1 MPELNNRPIVKYLD
15 PKTGGYEY
23 ATVID
28 VGDLQLLNTQVKS
41 DLVQAINS
49 LFYDDRIGGGG
60 ELTPEDLERLKN
72 IQASIDS
79 IKDGTF
85 EIVNF
90 GSINTYLNQ
99 EMNAKYEELIERLN
113 QSNREMYDTSL
124 INIQEAVDAAT
135 LSYEQKVAEQ
145 NALLDGAEKTLTDTK
160 LALEETAKKLETAD
174 INYKSVK
181 QTVDELN
188 AYIESEIKVIDMDN
202 FNSMVSDYKTA
213 VQQTKDRYGIEASK
227 QTLSYL
233 TGQVADAQAQINV
246 QAGEIELRAKTDQ
259 LQYIP
264 AKKESNANPNLLFE
278 TIELLSSHWDRE
290 YGAMVTPNTFR
301 YGKIGEFTSTNSKFT
316 TVSDTLEIGETY
328 TLSLYTN
335 EQPLEKSPTD
345 EKFAPTE
352 DSFTPDD
359 LTVIVDGKPV
369 TMAIFED
376 LSSINGWCG
385 VSGQFIATKE
395 NATITILSSGLEQT
409 THIGYISQPKLEKG
423 LKVTPFIS
431 HIDDEI
437 ATVSTAFSLIK
448 SQGDTILLQT
458 QRVSQIGEEN
468 DALKETVAGIQIE
481 SNKITTAVS
490 ELEKKT
496 DGEISRVEGKIET
509 EANRIALD
517 VSNKT
522 TDEKLSALN
531 MDTRNRIVNSDFELS
546 EYVEKTK
553 NWNYHGWGT
562 IVSGIF
568 TVLKLDNTNY
578 LIADKTTT
586 SSNLNNSVWMRS
598 TPFEIQTGK
607 TMNVQAEVFIASNPD
622 NYQVIE
628 IELFDDKNTLLST
641 VPINVSQYTSNVLR
655 TVNVKNVPYN
665 VFRVNFSTQIETE
678 GVYKAQLKLGL
689 RSGRG
694 KVGFTKI
701 MLNTSNMS
709 EVDWSPAEED
719 NRIVQTKLESKIE
732 ILEDSITLMSEDERL
747 DVLSGL
753 LVQESGTFKISPQ
766 SILQEVT
773 SAELGDSA
781 LVTKTFMNQTAD
793 GWKQGLVGKDGIIQA
808 INASEEEYLIAFDKV
823 RVDGLLEAKH
833 FMGNALTLTDGFKI
847 ADKDGNAVLMANNDG
862 QVVMNVSKLEINAR
876 PVATTDDVDERINNI
891 ALTPGPQGVSVNGVT
906 EYYLATNASSGVTT
920 STPGWS
926 TSIPAISATKQYLW
940 NYEVTSFS
948 NGSKSTPTTPVII
961 GRYGLNGNDGVSIT
975 NVVNYYALSNDKNV
989 APTSGWNTSPLLT
1002 SPTNRYLWNYE
1013 EIVYSNNTKTTT
1025 PKAVI
1030 GTHGESGS
1038 DGVAGKDGVGIKSTV
1053 ITYGLSTSETTQ
1065 PSSWSSTVPTLT
1077 KGKYLW
1083 TKTEWTYTDGS
1094 TEVGYTK
1101 SYIAKDG
1108 NTGKDGLPGKDGVGI
1123 KSTSIHYAKSTS
1135 GTSHSGAT
1143 WLTTVPSVPNG
1154 QYLWTRTTWTYDDDT
1169 TETGY
1174 SVAKMGDTGPQGPQ
1188 GVQGLQGPEGNQ
1200 GIPGTKGAD
1209 GKSSYTHIAY
1219 ATGDQGQSFSHS
1231 TFPQATYI
1239 GIYVSNNQNSSSNWR
1254 DYNWTLIKGADGAK
1268 GLPGAK
1274 GADGKTPYF
1283 HTAYANSADGTVDF
1297 SITDSDKKRYIG
1309 TYTDYT
1315 EADSTDPSKYKW
1327 VDMVGSVEV
1336 GGRNLL
1342 IAKDIKYA
1350 YGTLSADTTKLLKG
1364 SLNWYIG
1371 FTPGLEPNTE
1381 YTISV
1386 GEILMNKS
1394 ENVGLAIKIFDQNT
1408 SIERQSI
1415 RTSLTFTPNSNITF
1429 RTNGN
1434 IISTDKI
1441 LFYVSFGSAVDFSI
1455 SELKLEKG
1463 NIVTDWTPAPE
1474 DVQSSIDSKA
1484 DIEAVNNLKNETIP
1498 ALKDGLLNSS
1508 EKEAVKQS
1516 LNVVSADKKGIDTQ
1530 YTTVYANTAL
1540 TGTAKT
1546 NLNSSKVALNTAFT
1560 NLQNA
1565 INAVL
1570 GVGEGTRI
1578 TNAQMTLV
1586 TTRLNEYGTA
1596 LSTYNQR
1603 YEQAQDAIS
1612 TEKKRLGDVYAQ
1624 AQANLAETQ
1633 AKAYADGKVTAE
1645 EQRAIQDAKDRLA
1658 EAKRYVDDVEIGG
1671 RNLAHSGNIRYLYG
1685 TLSSNST
1692 KNIIGKGLWFIDIQP
1707 GFLPNTTY
1715 TISNK
1720 KIINEGSRGENLY
1733 VIIYNNEIT
1742 KSVQTIGS
1750 FNSGNK
1756 TTFTTTSSVK
1766 DTDRLLIYV
1775 SDGNVSGYFE
1785 IQEFKLEKGNKATD
1799 WTPAPEDIQSS
1810 IDSKADSEATEQA
1823 LNEATA
1829 LLQTLQQEVR
1839 AAALDG
1845 ELKDFIARYNEEQKA
1860 LDEDKKE
1867 SNKRLQEALNSVS
1880 LLTNNMGEMSE
1891 TWNFVD
1897 RYIKNTK
1904 EGIVVGNYEEGSYI
1918 LIKEDRLSFFSN
1930 NEEVAFI
1937 AQNLMEI
1944 SRGAFVEQIQI
1955 SQYIF
1960 EKYGTNQLA
1969 IRYAG

>member
-1 MPELNNRPIVKYLD
+1 MPDLNNRPIVKYLD
-15 PKTGGYEY
+15 PKTGEYEY

-60 ELTPEDLERLKN
+60 ELSPEDLERLEN

-99 EMNAKYEELIERLN
+99 EMNAKYEELVERLN
-113 QSNREMYDTSL
+113 ESNREIYDATL
-124 INIQEAVDAAT
+124 IDIQKAVDAAT
-135 LSYEQKVAEQ
+135 LAYEQKVAEQ

-174 INYKSVK
+174 INYKSIK

-188 AYIESEIKVIDMDN
+188 TYIENEIKVIDMDN

-213 VQQTKDRYGIEASK
+213 VQQTEDRYGVEASK

-233 TGQVADAQAQINV
+233 TGQVADAQAQMNV
-246 QAGEIELRAKTDQ
+246 QAGEIELRAKIDQ

-278 TIELLSSHWDRE
+278 TIELLSSHWSRE

-316 TVSDTLEIGETY
+316 TVSDKLEIGETY

-335 EQPLEKSPTD
+335 EQPLSKAPTD
-345 EKFAPTE
+345 EKFAPTD

-359 LTVIVDGKPV
+359 LTVIVDGKVV

-385 VSGQFIATKE
+385 VSGQFVATKE
-395 NATITILSSGLEQT
+395 NATITIIASGLEQT
-409 THIGYISQPKLEKG
+409 THVGYISQPKLEKG

-431 HIDDEI
+431 HVDDEI

-448 SQGDTILLQT
+448 SQGDTILLQS
-458 QRVSQIGEEN
+458 QRVSQIGEDS

-481 SNKITTAVS
+481 SRKISTAVS

-509 EANRIALD
+509 EANRIALN

-546 EYVEKTK
+546 EYIEKSK
-553 NWNYHGWGT
+553 KWNYHGWST

-568 TVLKLDNTNY
+568 TVLKLDSTNY

-598 TPFEIQTGK
+598 APFEIQTGK
-607 TMNVQAEVFIASNPD
+607 KMNVQAEVFIASNPN

-641 VPINVSQYTSNVLR
+641 IPINVSQYTSNVLR
-655 TVNVKNVPYN
+655 TVSLNNVPYN

-678 GVYKAQLKLGL
+678 GVFKAQLKLGL

-694 KVGFTKI
+694 KVGFTRI

-709 EVDWSPAEED
+709 EVDWAPAEED

-732 ILEDSITLMSEDERL
+732 ILEDSISLMSEDERL

-773 SAELGDSA
+773 RAELGDSA

-823 RVDGLLEAKH
+823 RVDGELQAKH
-833 FMGNALTLTDGFKI
+833 FMGNALTISDGFKLE
-847 ADKDGNAVLMANNDG
+847 DKDGNAVLMANNDG
-862 QVVMNVSKLEINAR
+862 QVVMNVSQLEINAK
-876 PVATTDDVDERINNI
+876 PVATEESVEERINNI
-891 ALTPGPQGVSVNGVT
+891 ELTPGPRGVSVVEVI
-906 EYYLATNASSGVTT
+906 EYYLATDKSKDVSSA
-920 STPGWS
+920 TPGWT
-926 TSIPAISATKQYLW
+926 TSIQTITPSKPYLW
-940 NYEVTSFS
+940 NYEVSKFSDGTTS
-948 NGSKSTPTTPVII
+948 KPTNAIII
-961 GRYGLNGNDGVSIT
+961 GRYGSDGVSVK
-975 NVVNYYALSNDKNV
+975 NVVNYYALGKDISTI
-989 APTSGWNTSPLLT
+989 PTQGWTTTPPVT
-1002 SPTNRYLWNYE
+1002 TETDRFLWNYE
-1013 EIVYSNNTKTTT
+1013 EIIYSDNTKTET
-1025 PKAVI
+1025 PKAII
-1030 GTHGESGS
+1030 GTHGAKGA
-1038 DGVAGKDGVGIKSTV
+1038 DGVAGKDGVGLSSTV
-1053 ITYGLSTSETTQ
+1053 VTYGLSTSETNQ
-1065 PSSWSSTVPTLT
+1065 PTTWTSSVPTLT
-1077 KGKYLW
+1077 KGQYLW
-1083 TKTEWTYTDGS
+1083 TKSVWTYTDGT
-1094 TEVGYTK
+1094 TETGYVKT
-1101 SYIAKDG
+1101 YIAKDG

-1135 GTSHSGAT
+1135 GTSHSGVT

-1154 QYLWTRTTWTYDDDT
+1154 QYLWTRTTWTYDDNT

-1174 SVAKMGDTGPQGPQ
+1174 SVAKMGETGPQGPQ
-1188 GVQGLQGPEGNQ
+1188 GLQGLQGPQGDQ
-1200 GIPGTKGAD
+1200 GIKGD
-1209 GKSSYTHIAY
+1209 TGPQGKSSYTHIAY
-1219 ATGDQGQSFSHS
+1219 ATGNQGQSFSHS
-1231 TFPQATYI
+1231 TFPQATHI
-1239 GIYVSNNQNSSSNWR
+1239 GIYVSDNQNSSGNWR
-1254 DYNWTLIKGADGAK
+1254 DYKWTLIKGADGAR

-1274 GADGKTPYF
+1274 GEDGRTPYF
-1283 HTAYANSADGTVDF
+1283 HTAYANSADGKVDF
-1297 SITDSDKKRYIG
+1297 SITNSDGKRFIG
-1309 TYTDYT
+1309 TYTDYIA
-1315 EADSTDPSKYKW
+1315 ADSTDPSKYKW
-1327 VDMVGSVEV
+1327 VDMVGSVEI
-1336 GGRNLL
+1336 GGRNYAFNTGSILSDTNTNVRVRAEVNFDAL
-1342 IAKDIKYA
+1342 KELEGQEITYSFEAKSTVA
-1350 YGTLSADTTKLLKG
+1350 GAGTVYILDLKNYQTLG
-1364 SLNWYIG
+1364 MHVNSKSIG
-1371 FTPGLEPNTE
+1371 TIGTE
-1381 YTISV
+1381 WSKFEVTAKV
-1386 GEILMNKS
+1386 
-1394 ENVGLAIKIFDQNT
+1394 
-1408 SIERQSI
+1408 
-1415 RTSLTFTPNSNITF
+1415 NSNITLTSKSEF
-1429 RTNGN
+1429 TLAHD
-1434 IISTDKI
+1434 ISSSHTVQVRNLKI
-1441 LFYVSFGSAVDFSI
+1441 
-1455 SELKLEKG
+1455 EKG
-1463 NIVTDWTPAPE
+1463 NIATDWTPAPEDVEAAYTAVAQAKAEAERVKAEAYADGKVTAEEKKRIAQAEQVLKDAKAHALQTVNEIQIGGTNLLTLQQDKWEPGYYSHTTGIIDGNAHHYRLKFDNPIIVEANTDYTVNGKERLVVFEYSNSDTFIRRIDISKEQMPYTFKTTAETRKMRCFALQPTSPLPDWDVFIGYKFKIEKGNKATDWTPAPE
-1474 DVQSSIDSKA
+1474 DVQANIDGIQVGA
-1484 DIEAVNNLKNETIP
+1484 RNY
-1498 ALKDGLLNSS
+1498 LLNSDKTLELNGFALYLDLTDIAKQELVGNYVTVS
-1508 EKEAVKQS
+1508 FDAKHESGSAPVEPHVYFRDKNGSNLGFSYSKDNKKTTLNYQRLEITIDKSLVPQS
-1516 LNVVSADKKGIDTQ
+1516 LENYPHMIIRKNDNSNV
-1530 YTTVYANTAL
+1530 
-1540 TGTAKT
+1540 
-1546 NLNSSKVALNTAFT
+1546 
-1560 NLQNA
+1560 
-1565 INAVL
+1565 
-1570 GVGEGTRI
+1570 
-1578 TNAQMTLV
+1578 
-1586 TTRLNEYGTA
+1586 
-1596 LSTYNQR
+1596 
-1603 YEQAQDAIS
+1603 IS
-1612 TEKKRLGDVYAQ
+1612 V
-1624 AQANLAETQ
+1624 
-1633 AKAYADGKVTAE
+1633 
-1645 EQRAIQDAKDRLA
+1645 
-1658 EAKRYVDDVEIGG
+1658 
-1671 RNLAHSGNIRYLYG
+1671 
-1685 TLSSNST
+1685 
-1692 KNIIGKGLWFIDIQP
+1692 KNI
-1707 GFLPNTTY
+1707 
-1715 TISNK
+1715 
-1720 KIINEGSRGENLY
+1720 KI
-1733 VIIYNNEIT
+1733 
-1742 KSVQTIGS
+1742 
-1750 FNSGNK
+1750 
-1756 TTFTTTSSVK
+1756 
-1766 DTDRLLIYV
+1766 
-1775 SDGNVSGYFE
+1775 
-1785 IQEFKLEKGNKATD
+1785 EKGNKATD
-1799 WTPAPEDIQSS
+1799 WTPAPEDIQAG
-1810 IDSKADSEATEQA
+1810 IDSKADSETTEQA

-1829 LLQTLQQEVR
+1829 LLQTLQQEVQ

-1845 ELKDFIARYNEEQKA
+1845 ELKDFIKQYNEEQKA
-1860 LDEDKKE
+1860 LDADKKE

-1880 LLTNNMGEMSE
+1880 LLTNNMNNMSE

-1897 RYIKNTK
+1897 RFIKNTP
-1904 EGIVVGNYEEGSYI
+1904 EGIVVGNHEEGSYI